1 MMSENQNETVCLKPG
16 FVYQPIASEEVMNV
30 GSAPLIDPRGM
41 SDEQIFDW
49 MDKKL
54 VAAKRLH
61 DLLSNK
67 AAIEEQLLR
76 LNSEIE
82 NATLLSQIEV
92 YRKD

>member
-1 MMSENQNETVCLKPG
+1 MSENQNEAVCLKPG
-16 FVYQPIASEEVMNV
+16 FVYQPIASEEVGSLGV
-30 GSAPLIDPRGM
+30 GPLIDARGM

-54 VAAKRLH
+54 VAAKRLR
-61 DLLSNK
+61 DLLSTK
-67 AAIEEQLLR
+67 AAIEEQLIH

-82 NATLLSQIEV
+82 HATLLSQIEV

>member
-1 MMSENQNETVCLKPG
+1 MSENQNEAVSLKPG
-16 FVYQPIASEEVMNV
+16 FIYQPVASEEVESV
-30 GSAPLIDPRGM
+30 GVGPLIDARGM

-54 VAAKRLH
+54 VAAKRLR
-61 DLLSNK
+61 DLLSTK
-67 AAIEEQLLR
+67 AAIEEQLIR

-82 NATLLSQIEV
+82 HATLLSRIEV